1 MPLFLLQNCEKI
13 VTETDKGSSGFFW
26 KVSKDNNTVYLLAS
40 IHLAK
45 HDVYPM
51 NSKIKEAFE
60 DSDALVVEADII
72 SDIEG
77 LQYLQSK

>member
-1 MPLFLLQNCEKI
+1 
-13 VTETDKGSSGFFW
+13 
-26 KVSKDNNTVYLLAS
+26 
-40 IHLAK
+40 
-45 HDVYPM
+45 M

-77 LQYLQSK
+77 LQYLQSKMTYTDGSTIKDHISEETYAKLKEIMTQRSTRITL